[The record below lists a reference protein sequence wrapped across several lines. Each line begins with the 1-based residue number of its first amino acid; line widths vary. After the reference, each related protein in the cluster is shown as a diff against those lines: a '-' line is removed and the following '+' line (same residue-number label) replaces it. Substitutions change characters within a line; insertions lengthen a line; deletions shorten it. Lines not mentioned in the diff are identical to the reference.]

1 MFKASPFKL
10 RMYET
15 CPQQY
20 KFSYIDHLDKEYKK
34 PKPYLTMGAH
44 VHNALKDFYEQLE
57 PEDRTYERLE
67 KMLRKR
73 WLENRKGFATREDEA
88 KWGVKALNMLRLFV
102 HRMDMQ
108 VTPVMLEDYYD
119 IEVDPTLKILGRIDR
134 ADQLE
139 DGTLHVIDY
148 KTGKYTP
155 DDVSNLQLIL
165 YALIVSANQKRPV
178 TKASYLF
185 LPTWEWH
192 SVDIS
197 QEEAEAAVDLVKEQV
212 EQIRQEKEFTPTPNT
227 YCKSCD
233 YLPICPARAQV
244 EVMIEAGEL

>member
-1 MFKASPFKL
+1 MFKASAFKL

-73 WLENRKGFATREDEA
+73 WLENRRGFAGREDEA
-88 KWGVKALNMLRLFV
+88 KWGVKALSMLRLFV

-119 IEVDPTLKILGRIDR
+119 VEVDPTLK
-134 ADQLE
+134 
-139 DGTLHVIDY
+139 
-148 KTGKYTP
+148 
-155 DDVSNLQLIL
+155 
-165 YALIVSANQKRPV
+165 
-178 TKASYLF
+178 
-185 LPTWEWH
+185 
-192 SVDIS
+192 
-197 QEEAEAAVDLVKEQV
+197 
-212 EQIRQEKEFTPTPNT
+212 
-227 YCKSCD
+227 
-233 YLPICPARAQV
+233 
-244 EVMIEAGEL
+244 